1 MLAFAWGL
9 VSGALWCCIALQ
21 HSPPVAR
28 YSEFMEFEP
37 LTLALFL
44 GALKIFCL
52 RILDV
57 SLGTLRIGMIVR
69 GRRGVAAVLSFFES
83 IIWLTAAS
91 QVLSH
96 LEHPIQMVGYAGGY
110 AAGTLVGASIENW
123 LAIGKVVMRAFVPVG
138 APDVAAALREAGYYV
153 TALNGSGRDGDVKVL
168 FSVIDRRKAPK
179 VLALVEETYP
189 KAFVTIEEVSTANL
203 QEVALRQERM
213 ARRFKVSRK

>member
-1 MLAFAWGL
+1 MD
-9 VSGALWCCIALQ
+9 LQ
-21 HSPPVAR
+21 PITP
-28 YSEFMEFEP
+28 E
-37 LTLALFL
+37 LLL
-44 GALKIFCL
+44 GSLMIFCL

-69 GRRGVAAVLSFFES
+69 GRRSTAAVLSFFES
-83 IIWLTAAS
+83 IIWLLAAS
-91 QVLSH
+91 KVLSS

-110 AAGTLVGASIENW
+110 AAGTLVGSSIENW

-138 APDVAAALREAGYYV
+138 APDVASALRQAGYYV

-168 FSVIDRRKAPK
+168 FSVIDRKKAPE

-213 ARRFKVSRK
+213 AKRFKVTRK